1 MTISHHSIIE
11 KGSTVIGRECLIMS
25 DKFIPWDYKTETF
38 STWTVKVNAELYHL
52 HLDLLKVIAI
62 LKDLQEKTNG

>member
-1 MTISHHSIIE
+1 
-11 KGSTVIGRECLIMS
+11 MS

-38 STWTVKVNAELYHL
+38 STWTLKVNAELYHL